1 MTKRIMAPDEY
12 AAYQARI
19 KAIRRGDK
27 FTTGDVFGVRSEY
40 LKSISDLPKEAKKK
54 FGKYGRRR

>member
-1 MTKRIMAPDEY
+1 MAPDEY

-27 FTTGDVFGVRSEY
+27 FESGDVFGVRSEY
-40 LKSISDLPKEAKKK
+40 LKAIGDLPKPKKRFRPYAK
-54 FGKYGRRR
+54 GREK